1 MYYEITVR
9 LKLFAIEKFRKKEK
23 TQPKT
28 EKKQQK
34 KNGEKPNKISNQKN
48 IAFKIYVI
56 RIFFPVK
63 YIWNDAK
70 KMIRQKKMANQL
82 CNSSTFAMNL

>member
-1 MYYEITVR
+1 MYYAITVR
-9 LKLFAIEKFRKKEK
+9 LKLFAIEKFRKKK
-23 TQPKT
+23 NPT
-28 EKKQQK
+28 ENGEETK
-34 KNGEKPNKISNQKN
+34 KNTVKNQTKSPIKKILLLK
-48 IAFKIYVI
+48 YMWLG
-56 RIFFPVK
+56 FFPVK